1 MGLILAAA
9 GAIGGNLG
17 DQWLDA
23 IEAQDMGEGVV
34 FCKGARLRS
43 DDRRSH
49 NHRSTTDVISN
60 GSKIHVYDRQAMMLV
75 DGGRITE
82 IGRAHV

>member
-23 IEAQDMGEGVV
+23 IEAQEMGEGVW
-34 FCKGARLRS
+34 A
-43 DDRRSH
+43 
-49 NHRSTTDVISN
+49 
-60 GSKIHVYDRQAMMLV
+60 
-75 DGGRITE
+75 
-82 IGRAHV
+82 

>member
-43 DDRRSH
+43 DDRRL
-49 NHRSTTDVISN
+49 N
-60 GSKIHVYDRQAMMLV
+60 Q
-75 DGGRITE
+75 
-82 IGRAHV
+82 IGRASCRERV